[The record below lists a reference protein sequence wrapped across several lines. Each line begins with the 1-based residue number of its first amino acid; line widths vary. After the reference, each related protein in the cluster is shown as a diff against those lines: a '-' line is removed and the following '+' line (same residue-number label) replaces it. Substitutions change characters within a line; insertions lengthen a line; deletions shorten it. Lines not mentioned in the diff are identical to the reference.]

1 MSPFS
6 IELDSF
12 VSLILYLL
20 LTFVAYVFCLLFVW
34 VVFVNTWPKGGRNR
48 WNVWILFK
56 KVFKKFCL
64 GELKLFMKGGEY
76 NFFFNVS
83 KLRGRVSLLLFL
95 YCVSYYCLY
104 IFLSTHSVMCSFECF
119 QERQVHSNQDLLHLF
134 VTSRLGVLDWDLWCI
149 WAFYCIWE
157 LCYVVCVFCHGLP
170 KGEIVRFWVCNVGK
184 PWQNM
189 RKTKSHWFRMVYIKV
204 EHKKTQVRD
213 GKNELQAV
221 WFDWYLI
228 NRKSHISKNQQT

>member
-1 MSPFS
+1 M
-6 IELDSF
+6 
-12 VSLILYLL
+12 YLNL
-20 LTFVAYVFCLLFVW
+20 
-34 VVFVNTWPKGGRNR
+34 G
-48 WNVWILFK
+48 
-56 KVFKKFCL
+56 
-64 GELKLFMKGGEY
+64 GELVYFCFYIVFHIIVYMS
-76 NFFFNVS
+76 FFPHI
-83 KLRGRVSLLLFL
+83 RW
-95 YCVSYYCLY
+95 CVL
-104 IFLSTHSVMCSFECF
+104 ECF

-204 EHKKTQVRD
+204 EHKKLKFGMKKMSYKLYGSIGTWSIE
-213 GKNELQAV
+213 N
-221 WFDWYLI
+221 
-228 NRKSHISKNQQT
+228 HISAKSANVKRP